1 MNSIYWH
8 FKYYDKII
16 ETCNLAISIF
26 INIPTKKNITI
37 NFIKEKEKAE
47 ANYMAFKIEGC
58 KFISV
63 EENDYIYENYLK
75 KDFNIDSIN
84 KNKDPIQPNNFN
96 KQTSLYDF

>member
-1 MNSIYWH
+1 
-8 FKYYDKII
+8 
-16 ETCNLAISIF
+16 
-26 INIPTKKNITI
+26 
-37 NFIKEKEKAE
+37 
-47 ANYMAFKIEGC
+47 MAFKIEGC

>member
-1 MNSIYWH
+1 
-8 FKYYDKII
+8 
-16 ETCNLAISIF
+16 
-26 INIPTKKNITI
+26 
-37 NFIKEKEKAE
+37 
-47 ANYMAFKIEGC
+47 MAFKIEGC

-96 KQTSLYDF
+96 KQTSLYDFQINTKLTYYDYIQLKNGNNLSINYFSINISLIKHT